1 MTIDKFKEL
10 ILNKRDVFW
19 GDNILIQLIM
29 KILNINIVILNNN
42 QYTKSYNVYNTMMDY
57 DSMKNTIILMYD
69 NMIHFRLV
77 GYFRDNLMLS
87 LFDHRYLPDEI
98 KKLINV

>member
-1 MTIDKFKEL
+1 MSKEL

-19 GDNILIQLIM
+19 GDHILIQLIM
-29 KILNINIVILNNN
+29 KILNINIVILNSN
-42 QYTKSYNVYNTMMDY
+42 QYTKTYNVYNTMMEY

-69 NMIHFRLV
+69 NMIHFRLI

-87 LFDHRYLPDEI
+87 FFDHRYLPDEI